1 MSTPYRSSFTR
12 GSTLWVLQRVT
23 AAFLIVLLAFHFF
36 QLHFV
41 NHAWEIDFAGTQA
54 RMSNLLYFTTMVL
67 FLITA
72 TFHGVNG
79 VYNALVNQGLTG
91 QPRRVLKWVLIIAGL
106 GLIVQGVRVA
116 FVMAGID
123 LL

>member
-1 MSTPYRSSFTR
+1 MSEPYRSSFTR

-23 AAFLIVLLAFHFF
+23 AAFLIVVLAFHFF

-79 VYNALVNQGLTG
+79 VYNALINQGLTG
-91 QPRRVLKWVLIIAGL
+91 RPREVLKWILVIASLLLIL
-106 GLIVQGVRVA
+106 QGIRVA
-116 FVMAGID
+116 LAMAGI
-123 LL
+123 